1 MRDET
6 LEKML
11 EAIKSRKKIP
21 QKQISVSKLLEVN
34 NMSEYEYVCCNRLAE
49 QIDEKH
55 IMFDLFSG
63 NGVDIVL
70 DYVGLIKSEDILQG
84 YIPLEKLEAYE
95 EYVHLENRAIES
107 QNTELEIIRGCQT
120 DVIKSTLK
128 SPEKYFDDI
137 ESVSDLLV
145 MLRAELKA
153 RGLYNRVRLLVG
165 NGIDKMLFWLKNYRI
180 IRIVKRCAA
189 DNI

>member
-21 QKQISVSKLLEVN
+21 HKQISVLKLLEVN
-34 NMSEYEYVCCNRLAE
+34 NMSDYEYVCCNRLAE
-49 QIDEKH
+49 QIDEEH
-55 IMFDLFSG
+55 IRLDVFNG

-70 DYVGLIKSEDILQG
+70 DYVGLIKSENILQG

-95 EYVHLENRAIES
+95 EYVYLENRAIES
-107 QNTELEIIRGCQT
+107 QNAELEIIRGCQT
-120 DVIKSTLK
+120 NVIKSTLK
-128 SPEKYFDDI
+128 SPEKYFDDV
-137 ESVSDLLV
+137 ESVSDLLA

-153 RGLYNRVRLLVG
+153 RGLYNRVRSLVS

-180 IRIVKRCAA
+180 IRLVKRCAA

>member
-6 LEKML
+6 LVQML
-11 EAIKSRKKIP
+11 EAINNRQEIP

-34 NMSEYEYVCCNRLAE
+34 NMSDYEYVCCNRLAE

-55 IMFDLFSG
+55 IMLDLFSG

-70 DYVGLIKSEDILQG
+70 DYAGLIKSENILQG

-95 EYVHLENRAIES
+95 EYMHLENTAIES

-120 DVIKSTLK
+120 NVIKSTLK
-128 SPEKYFDDI
+128 SPEKYFDDV
-137 ESVSDLLV
+137 ESVNDLLII
-145 MLRAELKA
+145 LRAELKA
-153 RGLYNRVRLLVG
+153 RGLYSRVRLLVD

-180 IRIVKRCAA
+180 IRLVKRCVA

>member
-6 LEKML
+6 LVQML
-11 EAIKSRKKIP
+11 EAIKNRQEIP

-34 NMSEYEYVCCNRLAE
+34 NMSDYEYVCCNRLTE

-55 IMFDLFSG
+55 IMLDLFSG

-70 DYVGLIKSEDILQG
+70 DYVGLIKSENILQG

-95 EYVHLENRAIES
+95 EYIHLENSAIES

-120 DVIKSTLK
+120 NVIKSTLK
-128 SPEKYFDDI
+128 SPEKYFDDV
-137 ESVSDLLV
+137 ESVNDLLV
-145 MLRAELKA
+145 ILRAELKA

-165 NGIDKMLFWLKNYRI
+165 NGIDKMLFWLKNYRM
-180 IRIVKRCAA
+180 IRLVKRCAT
-189 DNI
+189 DNV

>member
-6 LEKML
+6 LVQML
-11 EAIKSRKKIP
+11 EAIKNRQEIP

-34 NMSEYEYVCCNRLAE
+34 NMSDYEYVCCNRLAE

-55 IMFDLFSG
+55 IMLDLFSG

-70 DYVGLIKSEDILQG
+70 DYVGLIKSENILQG

-95 EYVHLENRAIES
+95 EYIHLENSAIES

-120 DVIKSTLK
+120 NVIKSTLK
-128 SPEKYFDDI
+128 SPEKYFDDV
-137 ESVSDLLV
+137 ESVNDLLV

-153 RGLYNRVRLLVG
+153 RGLYNRVRLSVG
-165 NGIDKMLFWLKNYRI
+165 NGIDKLLFWLKNYRM
-180 IRIVKRCAA
+180 IRLEKRCAA
-189 DNI
+189 DNV

>member
-1 MRDET
+1 MHDET

-21 QKQISVSKLLEVN
+21 QKQISVSELLEVN

-49 QIDEKH
+49 QMDEKH
-55 IMFDLFSG
+55 IRLDVFSG

-70 DYVGLIKSEDILQG
+70 DYVGLIKSEDVLQG
-84 YIPLEKLEAYE
+84 YISLEKLEVYE
-95 EYVHLENRAIES
+95 EYMYEKNKAIES
-107 QNTELEIIRGCQT
+107 QNTELEMIRGCQT
-120 DVIKSTLK
+120 NVIKSTLK
-128 SPEKYFDDI
+128 SPEKYFDDV
-137 ESVSDLLV
+137 ESVSDLLI

-180 IRIVKRCAA
+180 IRIVKKCAA
-189 DNI
+189 DSI

>member
-6 LEKML
+6 LVQML
-11 EAIKSRKKIP
+11 EAIKNRQEIP

-34 NMSEYEYVCCNRLAE
+34 NMSDYEYVCCNRLTE

-55 IMFDLFSG
+55 IMLDLFSG

-70 DYVGLIKSEDILQG
+70 DYVGLIKSENILQG

-95 EYVHLENRAIES
+95 EYIHLENSAIES

-120 DVIKSTLK
+120 NVIKSTLK
-128 SPEKYFDDI
+128 SPEKYFDDV
-137 ESVSDLLV
+137 ESVNDLLV
-145 MLRAELKA
+145 ILRAELKA

-165 NGIDKMLFWLKNYRI
+165 NGIGKMLFWLKNYRM
-180 IRIVKRCAA
+180 IRLVKRCAA
-189 DNI
+189 DNV

>member
-1 MRDET
+1 MTILENDVISIVHISSDTRNHLPVFLCNLHRVEHSTLVFSDEV
-6 LEKML
+6 LN
-11 EAIKSRKKIP
+11 IGI
-21 QKQISVSKLLEVN
+21 N
-34 NMSEYEYVCCNRLAE
+34 
-49 QIDEKH
+49 
-55 IMFDLFSG
+55 LFSG

-70 DYVGLIKSEDILQG
+70 DYAGLIKSENILQG

-95 EYVHLENRAIES
+95 EYIHLENSAIES

-120 DVIKSTLK
+120 NVIKSTLK
-128 SPEKYFDDI
+128 SPEKYFDDV

-145 MLRAELKA
+145 ILKAELKA

-180 IRIVKRCAA
+180 IRLVKRCAA